1 MRLKSTI
8 IAISIV
14 VFIGVISLAFIT
26 INNTN
31 KIKSINTTIQKH
43 NNTIQNTVGMI
54 VLSYEY
60 MKNPY
65 ERVSFQLEKT
75 FELMH
80 DHTSNSQYVEDKIDL
95 LHISLKK
102 FKIVSKENQIK
113 NNRIVIERLLGKI
126 QLYSNQII
134 EETFN
139 NINKL
144 NNNIKNSN
152 ELTEKISWI
161 IATITIL
168 LILIFFIILINKIMR
183 PLNVILEGTKEI
195 KKDIGYQIDVDK
207 DDFIDFQELILS
219 FNQTNTKL
227 KEYTTNL
234 QEMVYQRTEELEETN
249 EELQVSINN
258 LNQTQKYIIETE
270 KMASLGSL
278 VAGISHEINTPIGLG
293 ITSTTHFVS
302 QTKKLKKLYD
312 DNNMTE
318 KDFEKYIK
326 DSDQLASITYENLKR
341 AADLVKSFKQLSV
354 DQTSEEKR
362 EFYMKKYIEETL
374 LTLHNK
380 IKQTKINIELKCN
393 NEINIYSFPGA
404 YSQIITNLI
413 MNSLI
418 HGYNQEEDG
427 VINIDIKVENNNLI
441 FVYKDD
447 GKGIKKENIEKIFDP
462 FFTTNRAHGGS
473 GLGMNIIYNIV
484 TQQLNGKIKC
494 TNNIDKGVEFIMN
507 IPIEIKKEMDWY
519 E

>member
-8 IAISIV
+8 VAISIV

-31 KIKSINTTIQKH
+31 KIKSINSTIQQH

-168 LILIFFIILINKIMR
+168 LVLIFFVILINKIMR
-183 PLNVILEGTKEI
+183 PLSVILEGTKKIE
-195 KKDIGYQIDVDK
+195 KDIGYQIDVNK

-447 GKGIKKENIEKIFDP
+447 GKGIKKEYIEKIFDP

-507 IPIEIKKEMDWY
+507 IPIEIKKEMD
-519 E
+519 

>member
-8 IAISIV
+8 VAISIV

-31 KIKSINTTIQKH
+31 KIKSINSTIQQH

-168 LILIFFIILINKIMR
+168 LVLIFFVILINKIMR
-183 PLNVILEGTKEI
+183 PLSVILEGTKKIE
-195 KKDIGYQIDVDK
+195 KDIGYQIDVNK

-362 EFYMKKYIEETL
+362 KFYMKKYIEETL

-427 VINIDIKVENNNLI
+427 IININIKVENNNLI

-447 GKGIKKENIEKIFDP
+447 GKGIKKEYIEKIFDP